1 MLKPSE
7 EWFKQAQYDLNTA
20 EALFQA
26 ERYIYVVFMC
36 HLAVEKALKGLYTRK
51 FEKEPPKVHDLI
63 FLTAKIGL
71 DLPEDK
77 KAFLKRINELSV
89 PTRYPETLDRL
100 LREYDTKRTKDVLLQ
115 AKELVEWLVQRLE
128 K

>member
-7 EWFKQAQYDLNTA
+7 EWFKQAQYDLDTA
-20 EALFQA
+20 EALFQ
-26 ERYIYVVFMC
+26 
-36 HLAVEKALKGLYTRK
+36 HLCGLYVPFSCGEALYRK

-77 KAFLKRINELSV
+77 KAFLKRVNELSV